1 MTSSIV
7 GTDRNRPWTKLKNK
21 TIISTFLS
29 FRKMI
34 FKPGKV
40 TIKVLPRIESSDYS
54 KDNIDEL
61 VSRTRL
67 SSKHNF
73 DENKNYDL
81 FRNVMIES
89 LKEISKTK
97 SE

>member
-1 MTSSIV
+1 M
-7 GTDRNRPWTKLKNK
+7 L
-21 TIISTFLS
+21 
-29 FRKMI
+29 

-40 TIKVLPRIESSDYS
+40 TIKVLPRIDSSAYS

-61 VSRTRL
+61 VSHTR
-67 SSKHNF
+67 SQSKLVSLEII
-73 DENKNYDL
+73 DDL

-97 SE
+97 AE